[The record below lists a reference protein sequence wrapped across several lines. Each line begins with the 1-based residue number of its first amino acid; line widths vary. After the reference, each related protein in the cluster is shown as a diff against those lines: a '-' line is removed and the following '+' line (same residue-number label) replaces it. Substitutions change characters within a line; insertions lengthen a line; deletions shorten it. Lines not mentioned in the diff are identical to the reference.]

1 MSYRIIVDSCC
12 DLTAEQAADP
22 RFVRVPLTILLDGE
36 TFVDDASLDQSRLLW
51 QMKHSPNAP
60 STACPSPQQYLEAMD
75 CGADDVYV
83 VCLSAMLS
91 GSHNSAAQGRA
102 LLLEEKPHLRIHVFN
117 SCSASAGEMLAA
129 RKIRELAESGLPFEQ
144 VVARTERYIY
154 EMQTYFVLE
163 SLDNL
168 RKNGRLTKLQSIV
181 TSTLRLKL
189 LMGATPEGEICKK
202 GQALS
207 VKQALS
213 RMAELMA
220 ADGNHRGKV
229 AVISHCNCLERA
241 FYLKRLLREKCLFQD
256 ILISETHGISTVYA
270 NDGGIVA
277 AY

>member
-102 LLLEEKPHLRIHVFN
+102 LLLDLRLGLEAILFDALRHIDDDLSFPDIGPHLH
-117 SCSASAGEMLAA
+117 G
-129 RKIRELAESGLPFEQ
+129 GLPCKYGRNCQDQQ
-144 VVARTERYIY
+144 VHAAAGLLRIRGELHGLRDHSSRQIFMPVCFRESRY
-154 EMQTYFVLE
+154 L
-163 SLDNL
+163 L
-168 RKNGRLTKLQSIV
+168 
-181 TSTLRLKL
+181 LK
-189 LMGATPEGEICKK
+189 GGPEGH
-202 GQALS
+202 
-207 VKQALS
+207 
-213 RMAELMA
+213 LMA
-220 ADGNHRGKV
+220 AFCQMDGK
-229 AVISHCNCLERA
+229 
-241 FYLKRLLREKCLFQD
+241 
-256 ILISETHGISTVYA
+256 
-270 NDGGIVA
+270 GGPPGTGA
-277 AY
+277 